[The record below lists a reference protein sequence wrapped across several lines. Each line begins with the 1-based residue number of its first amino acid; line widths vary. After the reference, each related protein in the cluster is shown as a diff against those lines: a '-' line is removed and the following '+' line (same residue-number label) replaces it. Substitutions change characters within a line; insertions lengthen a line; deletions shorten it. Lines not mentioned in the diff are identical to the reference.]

1 VQQAAKDL
9 LAGKF
14 PLTKLTITKSLRA
27 EYADPTRIAHK
38 VLADRIAERD
48 PGNKPSTT
56 DRIPFVYIEAP
67 HAKLQGE
74 KIELPSYIRDHGLQP
89 DYAFYITNQIAKPVA
104 QVFGLALE
112 HMSNVTVQQK
122 RAADKAKKPVEAREK
137 LALEALFGRALLDA
151 KRDPKAMAAKGQTSM
166 ASFLVGKK

>member
-1 VQQAAKDL
+1 MQQAAKDL